1 MMEARIEAVVFDMDG
16 TLVDNMHM
24 HQRAWS
30 EFLLRYGIEM
40 TEEEF
45 HRKNAGTI
53 KQVVANFFPHIEDE
67 AELMR
72 LGLEKEAHYQ
82 DIYRGGVEAIAGLRD
97 FLSRLQEAG
106 IPMALASAAHQGNI
120 DFTLDALGIRGFFT
134 AITGSDEVPVGKP
147 DPAVYIR
154 SAEKLGVAPSAC
166 MAFEDSFSGIR
177 AALAADMRVVALE
190 TTHTREELSGFPLHS
205 VIRDYVM
212 PDPVGFLKTQS

>member
-1 MMEARIEAVVFDMDG
+1 MQTRTRAVVFDMDG

-24 HQRAWS
+24 HERAWR
-30 EFLLRYGIEM
+30 EFLQRYGIDM
-40 TEEEF
+40 SEEDF
-45 HRKNAGTI
+45 HRNNVGTI
-53 KQVVANFFPHIEDE
+53 TQVVANFFPNVKEE

-82 DIYRGGVEAIAGLRD
+82 DIYRGGVEAIAGLKE

-120 DFTLDALGIRGFFT
+120 DFTLDALGIRDFFS
-134 AITGSDEVPVGKP
+134 AVTGSDEVPAGKP
-147 DPAVYIR
+147 DPAVYMR
-154 SAEKLGVAPSAC
+154 SAEKLGVSPSAC

-190 TTHTREELSGFPLHS
+190 TTHTREELSRFPLHS

-212 PDPVGFLKTQS
+212 PDPVGFINRQA